1 MSRHDR
7 GARSQRIQRLV
18 DIATVEER
26 RLAMRFGQISAELR
40 SQQSQLG
47 ELHAYRQTYSAAAP
61 GTVASHSAHWKDYQN
76 FRARLDQALSA
87 QQQLVSDAEQAA
99 ATARQIW
106 MRQRRRL
113 ESLKKVK
120 ERHQNDERVRKD
132 RLEQKQQDDSGAS
145 SSAFPVRHD
154 GGVK

>member
-1 MSRHDR
+1 MSRRDR
-7 GARSQRIQRLV
+7 STRSQRIQRLV
-18 DIATVEER
+18 DIAAAEER
-26 RLAMRFGQISAELR
+26 RLAMSFGKVNAELR

-61 GTVASHSAHWKDYQN
+61 GAAVSHSAHWKDYQN

-113 ESLKKVK
+113 ESLKKVS
-120 ERHQNDERVRKD
+120 ERYMSDERLRKD
-132 RLEQKQQDDSGAS
+132 RLEQKQQDDSGAPGG
-145 SSAFPVRHD
+145 AFPIRYD
-154 GGVK
+154 GVE

>member
-1 MSRHDR
+1 MSRRDR

-18 DIATVEER
+18 DIAAAEER
-26 RLAMRFGQISAELR
+26 RLATSFGKVNAELR

-47 ELHAYRQTYSAAAP
+47 ELHAYRQTYSTAAP
-61 GTVASHSAHWKDYQN
+61 GTAVSHSAHWKDYQN

-113 ESLKKVK
+113 ESLKKVR
-120 ERHQNDERVRKD
+120 ERYLSDERLRKD
-132 RLEQKQQDDSGAS
+132 RAEQKQQDESGAHQ
-145 SSAFPVRHD
+145 SAFPVRHD
-154 GGVK
+154 GAK